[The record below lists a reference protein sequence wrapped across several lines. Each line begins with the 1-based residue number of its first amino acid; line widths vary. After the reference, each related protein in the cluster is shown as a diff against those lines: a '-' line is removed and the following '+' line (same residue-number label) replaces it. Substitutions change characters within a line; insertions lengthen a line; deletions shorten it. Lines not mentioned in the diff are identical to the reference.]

1 MKVKAMVISFLMSFI
16 SFQSDTVFAQDQ
28 VKEISILTMA
38 NSWVYNNPEE
48 TRTIVAKKGIEN

>member
-28 VKEISILTMA
+28 VKEISRLTMA
-38 NSWVYNNPEE
+38 NSWVHNNPEE
-48 TRTIVAKKGIEN
+48 TRTIVAEKRN